1 MSKVSCSGNPREGRS
16 RKITIDEI
24 AKYLSRKAEKKARK
38 VARKLKSQ
46 PVSGNVNLNNDTL
59 FVWRKKI
66 KRDVELGL
74 PIMERYSVKHEK
86 KSLRESVAE
95 LEKLKK
101 RREER
106 AVRKAQREEEMAFL
120 TRGRAGTEYEDWE
133 RKEEEFVLKQSK
145 IKSEIR
151 LQKGHA
157 KPIDK
162 LINLVEGS
170 TDVFKGLKVEELE
183 ELLEEINLHRE
194 VTQMPVQFWEALQVV
209 CTWELALTQKKLV
222 GDQERSLHSS
232 VVTVVENFLERKSY
246 KELEE
251 LNSQIESKMR
261 SGQAQVVEFWEDV
274 ARRLEFWIAKA
285 CLNEIY
291 ANMSCTRQP
300 SGSEDNLH
308 NDHTLDQIDETLD
321 HGTANDADSLYPEPI
336 PQVDGCLEK
345 VFPRKPKFLTRV
357 QSRYVRNKYNQT
369 HYDHDNPPPKMIQ
382 GYKFEIYYPDLIDM
396 ARAPSYVLEND
407 GDSKD
412 TCIIRFHSG
421 PPYEDVAF
429 RIVNDEWEMSRKKGF
444 KCTHESGV
452 LHLHFTLKRYRYRR

>member
-1 MSKVSCSGNPREGRS
+1 MSKVSWSGNPREGKS
-16 RKITIDEI
+16 RKITLDEI
-24 AKYLSRKAEKKARK
+24 GKYLSRKAEKKARK

-46 PVSGNVNLNNDTL
+46 SVSGNVNLNNETL

-66 KRDVELGL
+66 EREVESGL
-74 PIMERYSVKHEK
+74 PILERYSVNHEK
-86 KSLRESVAE
+86 KRLRESVAE

-106 AVRKAQREEEMAFL
+106 AVYKAQRQEEMAFL
-120 TRGRAGTEYEDWE
+120 ARGRAGTEYEDWE

-145 IKSEIR
+145 LKSEIR
-151 LQKGHA
+151 LQKGSA

-170 TDVFKGLKVEELE
+170 TD
-183 ELLEEINLHRE
+183 
-194 VTQMPVQFWEALQVV
+194 
-209 CTWELALTQKKLV
+209 
-222 GDQERSLHSS
+222 ERGLHSS
-232 VVTVVENFLERKSY
+232 VVTEVENFLERKSY

-274 ARRLEFWIAKA
+274 ARRLEFWKAKA

-308 NDHTLDQIDETLD
+308 NDHTLDQIDD

-336 PQVDGCLEK
+336 TRVDGCLEN
-345 VFPRKPKFLTRV
+345 FFLRKPKFLTRV
-357 QSRYVRNKYNQT
+357 QSGYVWNKYNQT

-382 GYKFEIYYPDLIDM
+382 GYEFEIYYPNLIDM
-396 ARAPSYVLEND
+396 ARAPSYVLEKD
-407 GDSKD
+407 GDSRD
-412 TCIIRFHSG
+412 TRIIRFHSG
-421 PPYEDVAF
+421 PPLP
-429 RIVNDEWEMSRKKGF
+429 
-444 KCTHESGV
+444 SG
-452 LHLHFTLKRYRYRR
+452 L